1 MILPIYVFGNDVLK
15 KDCKDIESGFE
26 GLETL
31 IENMFETMYAADG
44 IGLAAPQIGRDINL
58 FVVDISGFY
67 QSEED
72 RETIAEDAQSAPFKR
87 VFINPEIVESSE
99 DLVPY
104 SEGCLSVP
112 GINENVNR
120 PDWIV
125 LRYLDENFV
134 EHTLKF
140 DDMWA
145 RVIQHEYDHLRGK
158 VFTERVA
165 PLRRQLIRSK
175 LQGIVRGN
183 YSAHYRCK

>member
-1 MILPIYVFGNDVLK
+1 MILPIYVYGNDVLK
-15 KDCKDIESGFE
+15 IESEDIDSGYE

-31 IENMFETMYAADG
+31 IENMYETMYAADG
-44 IGLAAPQIGRDINL
+44 IGLAAPQIGKNINL
-58 FVVDISGFY
+58 FVVDINGFY
-67 QSEED
+67 EDEED
-72 RETIAEDAQSAPFKR
+72 REGIAEDAASAPFKR

-99 DLVPY
+99 KLEPY

-134 EHTLKF
+134 EHTEKF

-145 RVIQHEYDHLRGK
+145 RVIQHEYDHLLGK

-175 LQGIVRGN
+175 LQGIMRGN
-183 YSAHYRCK
+183 YSARYRCK